1 MFGYVYWFSDVT
13 EIVRKIDVT
22 EIVRKIQTRER
33 CIGCLQYGQHS
44 VFLTD
49 WNFLMTTT
57 QKYFSLPLQSWEN
70 SNYSTN
76 LQIFYIT
83 WVEFKLKHY
92 RYDVS
97 HSFTRAGEIRW
108 KGELHGKINRQVPF
122 PTEKI
127 DMHDQLIRPSSSAPE
142 FSTQHAHVSTY
153 NACWSIRGLVR
164 ISGKID
170 GLYICVTLE
179 Q

>member
-1 MFGYVYWFSDVT
+1 MFSFKRYNPCKTFFFKLVQIQAVPGLFGYLYWFS
-13 EIVRKIDVT
+13 DVT

-49 WNFLMTTT
+49 WNFLITTT
-57 QKYFSLPLQSWEN
+57 QKYFSLPLPSWEN

-76 LQIFYIT
+76 LQIFYIS

-97 HSFTRAGEIRW
+97 RSFTRAGEIRW

-122 PTEKI
+122 PTEK
-127 DMHDQLIRPSSSAPE
+127 
-142 FSTQHAHVSTY
+142 
-153 NACWSIRGLVR
+153 SICM
-164 ISGKID
+164 IN
-170 GLYICVTLE
+170 
-179 Q
+179 